1 MTLCVCVAVTIE
13 RDDIVC
19 DSVFAVTIE
28 HEDIVC
34 DSLCLCCS
42 DNRA

>member
-1 MTLCVCVAVTIE
+1 MTVCVCV
-13 RDDIVC
+13 
-19 DSVFAVTIE
+19 AVTIE

-34 DSLCLCCS
+34 DSVCLCGS

>member
-13 RDDIVC
+13 REGIVC
-19 DSVFAVTIE
+19 DTV
-28 HEDIVC
+28 
-34 DSLCLCCS
+34 CLCCS